1 MFIMKFILTL
11 FSLVTLV
18 ACRGV
23 MADSTEPKDLKVN
36 GAMTAPLAPASRA
49 AASSAGVLQSPENLL
64 TKCPELLEIKSGATV
79 LEATGVVTKNYRL
92 YRKCAEQVDQ
102 WIEWYKSQKPKG

>member
-1 MFIMKFILTL
+1 MRYFLTL
-11 FSLVTLV
+11 FVLVTLV

-23 MADSTEPKDLKVN
+23 MADSTAPKDVN
-36 GAMTAPLAPASRA
+36 VNVAVNTPATPASRA

-64 TKCPELLEIKSGATV
+64 TKCPELSEIKSGATV
-79 LEATGVVTKNYRL
+79 AEATGVITKNYKL

-102 WIEWYKSQKPKG
+102 WIDWYKSQKSKN